1 MSKLP
6 IFLQVNGCDDLPL
19 VLYSHVICY
28 SQACHYSWTNR
39 SISHNGLIVWT
50 ILSWFNTHAIVLRGA
65 CCWCRSFLFGNSS
78 HFLNSVAWPCQ
89 TSHLS
94 WQTGHLLDVLSSVL
108 TCQLLWQSS
117 HSDGQVSGLRQSGHL
132 LCFVNCLATHQLS
145 LTIRST
151 VLSTV
156 LESTSSLAL
165 TSYVNLCQPWFGGQ
179 LSGVLTNIL
188 SLSRKAGWNYY
199 LVSCRD
205 GLPLLSPSFLSRS
218 LIILAFSRWDF
229 PIVPW
234 HQANSFCQSCLWRLT
249 TCQSSGDRHSFVS
262 SVMLS
267 ASQDRSV
274 WQTA

>member
-1 MSKLP
+1 MLFVSVILVWTFKS
-6 IFLQVNGCDDLPL
+6 FLEFHGLALSDISF
-19 VLYSHVICY
+19 VL
-28 SQACHYSWTNR
+28 TNR
-39 SISHNGLIVWT
+39 SSPWLFVFGFDMSIVVT
-50 ILSWFNTHAIVLRGA
+50 VKFF
-65 CCWCRSFLFGNSS
+65 CRSSLRFEAIRSSPLFCQLFGY
-78 HFLNSVAWPCQ
+78 
-89 TSHLS
+89 TS
-94 WQTGHLLDVLSSVL
+94 TEFDN
-108 TCQLLWQSS
+108 
-117 HSDGQVSGLRQSGHL
+117 QVDS
-132 LCFVNCLATHQLS
+132 FVNSPWVNQFIGFDQLCQS
-145 LTIRST
+145 LSAM
-151 VLSTV
+151 V
-156 LESTSSLAL
+156 LEDK
-165 TSYVNLCQPWFGGQ
+165 

-218 LIILAFSRWDF
+218 LILLAFSRWDF

-249 TCQSSGDRHSFVS
+249 TCQSSGDRHSIVS

>member
-1 MSKLP
+1 MLFVSVILVWTFKS
-6 IFLQVNGCDDLPL
+6 FLEFRGLALSDISF
-19 VLYSHVICY
+19 VL
-28 SQACHYSWTNR
+28 TNR
-39 SISHNGLIVWT
+39 SSPWRICLRFWHVNCCDSQVILTIKSPVW
-50 ILSWFNTHAIVLRGA
+50 
-65 CCWCRSFLFGNSS
+65 GNQ
-78 HFLNSVAWPCQ
+78 VI
-89 TSHLS
+89 
-94 WQTGHLLDVLSSVL
+94 SSVL
-108 TCQLLWQSS
+108 PIVWLHINWVWQS
-117 HSDGQVSGLRQSGHL
+117 GRQ
-132 LCFVNCLATHQLS
+132 FVNSPWVNQFIGFDQLCQS
-145 LTIRST
+145 LSAM
-151 VLSTV
+151 V
-156 LESTSSLAL
+156 LEDK
-165 TSYVNLCQPWFGGQ
+165 

-229 PIVPW
+229 PIVPC

-249 TCQSSGDRHSFVS
+249 SCQSSGDRHSFVS